1 MENRSII
8 LFDGVCNLCNSAVQ
22 FVIQRDKR
30 NNFLFASLQSTPGQ
44 ELLQSH
50 HLPAGNI
57 SSFVLVENRNIYL
70 GSTGAL
76 RVAKKLNGIWPLLYI
91 FIIVPKFIRDRVY
104 YWIAKNRYKWF
115 GKKNECMVPTPA
127 LKASFLE

>member
-8 LFDGVCNLCNSAVQ
+8 LFDGICNLCNSAVQ
-22 FVIQRDKR
+22 FVIKRDKR
-30 NNFLFASLQSTPGQ
+30 NNFLFASLQSTSGQ
-44 ELLQSH
+44 ELLQRH
-50 HLPAGNI
+50 NLPPVNN
-57 SSFVLVENRNIYL
+57 SSFVLIENENTYL

-91 FIIVPKFIRDRVY
+91 FIIVPKFIRDTVY

-127 LKASFLE
+127 LKARFLE

>member
-8 LFDGVCNLCNSAVQ
+8 LFDGVCNLCNSAIQ
-22 FVIQRDKR
+22 FVIKRDKR
-30 NNFLFASLQSTPGQ
+30 NNFLFASLQSPPGQ
-44 ELLQSH
+44 ELLQSYH
-50 HLPAGNI
+50 MPLNNSG
-57 SSFVLVENRNIYL
+57 SFVLIENGNIYK

-76 RVAKKLNGIWPLLYI
+76 RVTKKLDGVWPLLYI
-91 FIIVPKFIRDRVY
+91 LIIVPKFIRDKVY

-127 LKASFLE
+127 LKARFLE